1 MNQTVSILIP
11 CYNAERWIAQAIQS
25 ALDQTYPNKEVIVMN
40 DGSSDRSLEII
51 KSFSNQICWESQPNR
66 GGNATRNRL
75 LELSTGEWL
84 QYLDA
89 DDYLLPE
96 KIEKQ
101 INLLSQNPK
110 TDVICSPA
118 ISEYHDEEKIWTEPS
133 PQLHPRDPWILLAR
147 WRLPQTGGSLWR
159 KQAIVD
165 AGGWKVDQPC
175 CQEHELY
182 LRLLMAGK
190 QLNFYDHSGAVY
202 RLWSHST
209 VSRKNKYEPL
219 YRRLEVKDR
228 LEQYLETIGEL
239 NQARQDAI
247 SQSRFECA
255 RIIYGFNKELA
266 SSIVARIHQRN
277 LHFQPKGTAAPM
289 LYYLIYR
296 FFGFKVAERIAAIK
310 RNLTLKRQ
318 FYTC

>member
-1 MNQTVSILIP
+1 MMSPKVSILIP
-11 CYNAERWIAQAIQS
+11 CYNADRWIAQAIQS
-25 ALDQTYPNKEVIVMN
+25 ALDQTYPKKEVIVID
-40 DGSSDRSLEII
+40 DGSTDRSLEII
-51 KSFSNQICWESQPNR
+51 KSFDDRIYWESQLNQ

-101 INLLSQNPK
+101 TNVLLQNLQA
-110 TDVICSPA
+110 DIICSPA
-118 ISEYHDEEKIWTEPS
+118 IAEYHYEGRIWTEPS
-133 PQLHPRDPWILLAR
+133 PQLYPRDPWILLAR

-159 KQAIVD
+159 KQAIID

-182 LRLLMAGK
+182 LRLLIAGK
-190 QLNFYDHSGAVY
+190 RFALYDDSEAVY

-219 YRRLEVKDR
+219 YRRLDVKDR
-228 LEQYLETIGEL
+228 LEKYLESVAEL
-239 NQARQDAI
+239 NQSRQDAI
-247 SQSRFECA
+247 NQARFECA
-255 RIIYGFNKELA
+255 RVLYDFNEELA
-266 SSIVARIHQRN
+266 SSVIAKIHQRDR
-277 LHFQPKGTAAPM
+277 HFHPKGSAAP
-289 LYYLIYR
+289 R
-296 FFGFKVAERIAAIK
+296 FYSVAYHFLGFAAAERIAAIK
-310 RNLTLKRQ
+310 RTIFK
-318 FYTC
+318 